1 MTIQSTFDQVTDK
14 ALIVAKPWAR
24 KLVGDAGQID
34 KPTKTKEMRTRATK
48 ERGWKALIE
57 SKSGTIIGMV
67 KISDSTGPHSAAA
80 LKKMTGDHHVTD
92 QTIDDPNYKWWH
104 AWHISEAFAL
114 QNPVPYTRKSGQV
127 IWVSLLEDDCEKLTL
142 ACIETLNAMEN
153 ASKKPQDIKRV
164 QKIKSSLG
172 L

>member
-1 MTIQSTFDQVTDK
+1 MKKTQFNNVAEK

-80 LKKMTGDHHVTD
+80 LKKMTRDHHVT
-92 QTIDDPNYKWWH
+92 
-104 AWHISEAFAL
+104 
-114 QNPVPYTRKSGQV
+114 
-127 IWVSLLEDDCEKLTL
+127 
-142 ACIETLNAMEN
+142 
-153 ASKKPQDIKRV
+153 
-164 QKIKSSLG
+164 
-172 L
+172 